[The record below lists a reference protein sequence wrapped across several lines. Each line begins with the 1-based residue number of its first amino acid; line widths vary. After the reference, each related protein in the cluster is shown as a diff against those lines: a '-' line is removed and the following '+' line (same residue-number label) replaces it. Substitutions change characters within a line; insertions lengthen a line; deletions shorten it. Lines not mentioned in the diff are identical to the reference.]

1 MRPTRAIVSLSRL
14 RNNISE
20 LRSLISHKT
29 AFMAVVKANA
39 YGHGLTDTAI
49 CAVNS
54 GAQWLGVALP
64 EEGALLRE
72 KGLDV
77 PILVLGEIDRDQCGA
92 VIDYDL
98 IQSIPSLNTARI
110 LDESAKEK
118 GRRVRIHIK
127 LDTGMGRIGFRTTED
142 LQHLLEFL
150 KNTDNLIVDGAFTHF
165 AVSDE
170 KDTSYTYMQIDRFN
184 ELLAFIR
191 RYGFQPNTVHAC
203 NSAGVLR
210 YKEAHYDLVRCGIS
224 MYGYYPSNE
233 MEYHKPKL
241 LPALQWETKIAH
253 IKYIESGDSVSY
265 GRKYT
270 AQKRVKVATLP
281 VGYADG
287 YNRLLSNNAEVLV
300 RGYRAPVIGRICMD
314 QMMVDVSD
322 IPGVELG
329 DQVVLIGE
337 QGNESIYADEL
348 AEKCNTIS
356 YEILTSIS
364 DRVPRI
370 YVE

>member
-1 MRPTRAIVSLSRL
+1 
-14 RNNISE
+14 
-20 LRSLISHKT
+20 
-29 AFMAVVKANA
+29 MAVVKANA
-39 YGHGLTDTAI
+39 YGHGLTDTAV
-49 CAVNS
+49 CAVAS

-72 KGLDV
+72 KGLRV
-77 PILVLGEIDRDQCGA
+77 PILVLGEIDREQCDA
-92 VIDYDL
+92 IIEYDL
-98 IQSIPSLNTARI
+98 IQSVPSFDTAKL
-110 LDESAKEK
+110 LDELAKEK

-142 LQHLLEFL
+142 LQQLLDYL
-150 KNTDNLIVDGAFTHF
+150 NSTDSLIVDGAFTHF

-170 KDTSYTYMQIDRFN
+170 KDTYYTNMQIKRFI
-184 ELLAFIR
+184 ELLTFIR
-191 RYGFQPNTVHAC
+191 RHGIEPKTVHAC

-224 MYGYYPSNE
+224 IYGYYPSNE
-233 MEYHKPKL
+233 IEYHIPKL

-253 IKYIESGDSVSY
+253 IKYIDAGESVSY

-270 AQKRVKVATLP
+270 ASKRVRVATLP

-287 YNRLLSNNAEVLV
+287 YNRLLSNNADVLV

-314 QMMVDVSD
+314 QMMVDVTH

-337 QGNESIYADEL
+337 QGDESIYADEL
-348 AEKCNTIS
+348 AEKCKTIS

-364 DRVPRI
+364 DRVPRV